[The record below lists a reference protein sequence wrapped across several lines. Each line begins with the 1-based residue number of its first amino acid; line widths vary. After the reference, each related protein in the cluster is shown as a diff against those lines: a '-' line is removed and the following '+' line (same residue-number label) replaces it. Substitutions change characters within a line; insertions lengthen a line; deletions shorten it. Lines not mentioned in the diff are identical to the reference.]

1 MSNMNRQL
9 LSSKVSQKN
18 LSNENIKN
26 GVTRDTIFLKVV
38 HFGIL
43 IHVLSWR
50 QQKLE
55 KTVQKH
61 KCFLWLLRFSDEFFD
76 MIIDAVENFC

>member
-1 MSNMNRQL
+1 MRFQRNDIT
-9 LSSKVSQKN
+9 K
-18 LSNENIKN
+18 I
-26 GVTRDTIFLKVV
+26 V
-38 HFGIL
+38 HFGIS

-61 KCFLWLLRFSDEFFD
+61 KCLLWLLRFSDEFFD
-76 MIIDAVENFC
+76 VIIDDQ